1 MFAYWS
7 GTETSYQDL
16 GKFID
21 MCSKCQSEQ
30 VHTYRMNM
38 RQTKYYSVI
47 PGSTKKS
54 ITIICHTCLFESVF
68 EDKEHERRLIEQ
80 FNIELAWKESINEG
94 LALLSQQR
102 WQLSERPDKNE
113 C

>member
-68 EDKEHERRLIEQ
+68 EDKTEKVRKGTVVLARFLIE
-80 FNIELAWKESINEG
+80 ELILKLWRMQNTD
-94 LALLSQQR
+94 L
-102 WQLSERPDKNE
+102 N
-113 C
+113 